1 MPNKYENNK
10 LHLDL
15 TTDEGKKSYLEEIE
29 ALRYLIQRIDV
40 SLDNEDW
47 LLTPNIEESIIE
59 DIKST
64 LIETKNDLENAVLN
78 LSNLYNLQS
87 VEEY

>member
-10 LHLDL
+10 LYLDL